1 MTDRKLKIAIIGCG
15 SIAHAHMNNY
25 VKFEDVEVV
34 AAADIVPGKAEAF
47 LREYGLS
54 GAHAYIDHAALLAK
68 EQPDAVSVCTYNRQ
82 HKVCAIDAMRAGADV
97 LLEKPMSV
105 TLEEAIEM
113 MRVEKETGKILSIGF
128 QPRFS
133 KNMQQIK
140 KIVDSGVLGKIYYI
154 QTGGGRRRG
163 IPLRADGNTF
173 IRRETAGIGALGDI
187 GCYSLDMVLHAIG
200 YPRPLSVDG
209 CVSDYFGKSEEYYGK
224 EPCCFQA

>member
-1 MTDRKLKIAIIGCG
+1 MTDQKLKIAIIGCG

-34 AAADIVPGKAEAF
+34 AAADIVPGKAETF

-54 GAHAYIDHAALLAK
+54 GARAYTDHAALLAK

-163 IPLRADGNTF
+163 HRLLPVGQSRGHRLQGR
-173 IRRETAGIGALGDI
+173 
-187 GCYSLDMVLHAIG
+187 H
-200 YPRPLSVDG
+200 
-209 CVSDYFGKSEEYYGK
+209 
-224 EPCCFQA
+224 